1 MTPTEFV
8 EGAQWLGRE
17 FLKIFY
23 TPVGVA
29 SGMIDALR
37 GWKFS
42 RSWVRFWF
50 HLPSVVLLITV
61 YSVFGFSMLGR
72 DDSRIQSLSVKSEKN
87 CATKLMEEICAEQSE
102 AEFGKVAGLSNIEV
116 VEYKTVPISDV
127 TKRYVELLSKRIL
140 SIQPKDQIA
149 HYRLGLIYSLTE
161 QYEAASSEMQKLADG
176 EYGEC
181 VQASAWMAKEL
192 LKRGVS
198 GAEVSAAE
206 LTSYLEKA
214 SKWKNV
220 DVRLL
225 TYYARMLEAMGDVP
239 KAISL
244 TKLAAVSRPE
254 LNLDLARLYHRQGYL
269 AESRTVAS
277 SVEELFMKKLSSPI
291 EKESDRL
298 AVAEAR
304 RITNRLEQ
312 AVEIL
317 EEGLT
322 HKSSGP
328 ATRRELSEIYRL
340 IYVKTVFK
348 TEAGPYQADL
358 VQLEK
363 IAEIDP
369 SNPNISGEIARLLP
383 LKIKPTKKL
392 VDVLKKQIEAGIT
405 SVSAH
410 ILLAEGYLQFGNT
423 KEAIKNWELAV
434 AKDPNQPG
442 ALNNLALV
450 LAKES
455 ESNIERSLGL
465 LNRALALSPNNPE
478 ILDSL
483 GDVLMMGKRPK
494 DAINKFELSIR
505 FDPQRL
511 GTRKK
516 LLDAYQL
523 NDMDDMA
530 KALGKVIE
538 KMERAKAEEEAKE
551 KETSESN

>member
-8 EGAQWLGRE
+8 EGAQWIGRE

-29 SGMIDALR
+29 GGMIDAFR

-50 HLPSVVLLITV
+50 HLPTLVLLVTV
-61 YSVFGFSMLGR
+61 YLVFGFTILGR
-72 DDSRIQSLSVKSEKN
+72 NDSRIQSLSVKSEKN
-87 CATKLMEEICAEQSE
+87 CATKLMEEIYAEQSE
-102 AEFGKVAGLSNIEV
+102 AEFSKVAGLSNIEV
-116 VEYKTVPISDV
+116 VPYKTVPLSDV

-140 SIQPKDQIA
+140 SIQPKNQIA

-161 QYEAASSEMQKLADG
+161 QNEAARSEMLELANG
-176 EYGEC
+176 KYGES
-181 VQASAWMAKEL
+181 VQANAWMAKDL
-192 LKRGVS
+192 LKQRVAGI
-198 GAEVSAAE
+198 EVSAPE
-206 LTSYLEKA
+206 LASYLEKG

-220 DVRLL
+220 DFRLV
-225 TYYARMLEAMGDVP
+225 TYYARILEAMGDAP
-239 KAISL
+239 KAILL
-244 TKLAAVSRPE
+244 TKQAAVNRPE
-254 LNLDLARLYHRQGYL
+254 LNLDLARLYYRQGYQ
-269 AESRTVAS
+269 AEARSVAS
-277 SVEELFMKKLSSPI
+277 SVEDLFIKKLNTPL

-312 AVEIL
+312 AAEVL

-322 HKSSGP
+322 LKSSGS
-328 ATRRELSEIYRL
+328 ATRRELSEVYRL
-340 IYVKTVFK
+340 FYVKTVFK

-358 VQLEK
+358 AQLEK
-363 IAEIDP
+363 VVDMDP
-369 SNPNISGEIARLLP
+369 SNPNISGEIAKLLP
-383 LKIKPTKKL
+383 LKIKPNKKL
-392 VDVLKKQIEAGIT
+392 VEVLKKQIEAGVT

-423 KEAIKNWELAV
+423 KEAIKNWELAL

-455 ESNIERSLGL
+455 ESNIERSLSL
-465 LNRALALSPNNPE
+465 LNKAITLSPNNPE

-516 LLDAYQL
+516 LFEAYQL
-523 NDMDDMA
+523 NGMDDMA
-530 KALGKVIE
+530 KVLGKVIE

-551 KETSESN
+551 KEAAELN

>member
-1 MTPTEFV
+1 MTPTDFV
-8 EGAQWLGRE
+8 NGASWLGRE
-17 FLKIFY
+17 VLKVFY

-29 SGMIDALR
+29 GGMIDAFR

-61 YSVFGFSMLGR
+61 YLVFAFSILGR
-72 DDSRIQSLSVKSEKN
+72 SDSRIQSLSVKSEKN
-87 CATKLMEEICAEQSE
+87 CATKLMEEIYAEKSE
-102 AEFGKVAGLSNIEV
+102 EEFSKVAGLSNIEV
-116 VEYKTVPISDV
+116 TQSKTVPISDV

-140 SIQPKDQIA
+140 SIQPNNQTA

-161 QYEAASSEMQKLADG
+161 QNEAARSEMLELANG
-176 EYGEC
+176 KYGEC
-181 VQASAWMAKEL
+181 IQASAWMAKDL
-192 LKRGVS
+192 LKRQVAGI
-198 GAEVSAAE
+198 EVSTPE
-206 LTSYLEKA
+206 LATYLEKA

-220 DVRLL
+220 DFRLV
-225 TYYARMLEAMGDVP
+225 TYFARILEAAGDAP

-244 TKLAAVSRPE
+244 TKQAAVNRPE
-254 LNLDLARLYHRQGYL
+254 LNLDLARLYYRQGYQ
-269 AESRTVAS
+269 AESRSVAT
-277 SVEELFMKKLSSPI
+277 SVEDLFMKKLNSVS

-304 RITNRLEQ
+304 RMTGRLEQ
-312 AVEIL
+312 AAEVL
-317 EEGLT
+317 EEGLLN
-322 HKSSGP
+322 KSSVP

-340 IYVKTVFK
+340 IYLKTVFK

-358 VQLEK
+358 AQLEK
-363 IAEIDP
+363 VADIDP
-369 SNPNISGEIARLLP
+369 SNPNVSGDIAKLLL

-405 SVSAH
+405 NASAH
-410 ILLAEGYLQFGNT
+410 ILLAENFLQFGNT
-423 KEAIKNWELAV
+423 KEAIKNWESAL

-455 ESNIERSLGL
+455 ESNIDRSLGL
-465 LNRALALSPNNPE
+465 LTKALALSPNNPE

-483 GDVLMMGKRPK
+483 GDVLLMAKRPK

-516 LLDAYQL
+516 LFDAYQL
-523 NDMDDMA
+523 NGMDDMA
-530 KALGKVIE
+530 KALSKVIE
-538 KMERAKAEEEAKE
+538 KMERAKAEEESKD
-551 KETSESN
+551 KETFEPN

>member
-1 MTPTEFV
+1 MTPTDFV
-8 EGAQWLGRE
+8 NGASWLGQE
-17 FLKIFY
+17 VLKVFY

-29 SGMIDALR
+29 GGMIDAFR

-61 YSVFGFSMLGR
+61 YLVFAFSILGR
-72 DDSRIQSLSVKSEKN
+72 SDSRIQSLSVKSEKN
-87 CATKLMEEICAEQSE
+87 CATKLMEEIYAEKSE
-102 AEFGKVAGLSNIEV
+102 EEFSKVAGLSYIDVTES
-116 VEYKTVPISDV
+116 KTVPISDV

-140 SIQPKDQIA
+140 SIQPNNQTA

-161 QYEAASSEMQKLADG
+161 QNEAARSEMLELANG
-176 EYGEC
+176 KYGEC
-181 VQASAWMAKEL
+181 IQASAWMAKDL
-192 LKRGVS
+192 LKRQVAGV
-198 GAEVSAAE
+198 EVSTPE
-206 LTSYLEKA
+206 LATYLEKA

-220 DVRLL
+220 DFRLV
-225 TYYARMLEAMGDVP
+225 TYFARILEAAGDAP

-244 TKLAAVSRPE
+244 TKQAAVNRPE
-254 LNLDLARLYHRQGYL
+254 LNLDLARLYYRQGYQ
-269 AESRTVAS
+269 AESRSVAT
-277 SVEELFMKKLSSPI
+277 SVEDLFMKKLNSVS

-304 RITNRLEQ
+304 RMTGRLEQ
-312 AVEIL
+312 AAEVL
-317 EEGLT
+317 EEGLLN
-322 HKSSGP
+322 KSSVP

-340 IYVKTVFK
+340 IYLKTVFK

-358 VQLEK
+358 AQLEK
-363 IAEIDP
+363 VADIDP
-369 SNPNISGEIARLLP
+369 SNPNVSGDIAKLLL

-405 SVSAH
+405 NASAH
-410 ILLAEGYLQFGNT
+410 ILLAENFLQFGNT
-423 KEAIKNWELAV
+423 KEAIKNWESAL

-455 ESNIERSLGL
+455 ESNIDRSLGL
-465 LNRALALSPNNPE
+465 LTKALALSPNNPE

-483 GDVLMMGKRPK
+483 GDVLLMAKRPK
-494 DAINKFELSIR
+494 DAFNKFELSIR

-511 GTRKK
+511 ATRKK
-516 LLDAYQL
+516 LFDAYQL
-523 NDMDDMA
+523 NGMDDMA
-530 KALGKVIE
+530 KALSKVIE
-538 KMERAKAEEEAKE
+538 KMERAKAEEESKD
-551 KETSESN
+551 KETFEPN